1 MFTIRKNV
9 FETNSSSTHSICISK
24 EKPVEKKEVVVRLGE
39 YGWENNC
46 YDVLDYF
53 YTAVC
58 LYERE
63 EELEKILKAMGIK
76 LTVINP
82 NAKVLG
88 EYYIDHYEDLKEF
101 IDAALNNVDLLLRIL
116 FSGGDV
122 YTGNDNE
129 DYGDAMC
136 RVAEGE
142 YYDNDNE
149 CYVPHPSYNT
159 EKYDYF
165 YKGN

>member
-1 MFTIRKNV
+1 
-9 FETNSSSTHSICISK
+9 
-24 EKPVEKKEVVVRLGE
+24 
-39 YGWENNC
+39 
-46 YDVLDYF
+46 
-53 YTAVC
+53 
-58 LYERE
+58 
-63 EELEKILKAMGIK
+63 MGIK

-82 NAKVLG
+82 NAKVLD
-88 EYYIDHYEDLKEF
+88 EYYIDHYEDLGEF
-101 IDAALNNVDLLLRIL
+101 VNAALNNVDLLLRIL

-129 DYGDAMC
+129 DYGDAPMC
-136 RVAEGE
+136 RVAEGK
-142 YYDNDNE
+142 YYDYDHK